1 MRVPPEVVE
10 VIIDDC
16 AMSELPQTATLRACS
31 LACRSF
37 RSRSQMHLF
46 SSIHCDAGTTALFR
60 FDQLLSGSPHI
71 GPLYV
76 RSFVLV
82 GVNYTDSLL
91 VPRILSQLPNLT
103 HFEIDHYSYKDNE
116 WERQSSI
123 LKAAL
128 QKTLSLR
135 TLRTICISEYT
146 FSDAI
151 ELDSL
156 LSHATALRTLS
167 LGRIEFRD
175 DSVRRTSPAPQEAA
189 VVLASLRVRGISERA
204 IYAMLAAF
212 SAVDMRHLLSLS
224 VESMAAMIPIVEAN
238 AQTIQKVRYLYSSG
252 EYLDYPDIFAGNRS
266 LCSIAVIEP
275 PHDMVRS
282 LSAFGDL
289 NHLTVLKTISLKFDD
304 RFRMKHFGAF
314 EWSKLDAILALA
326 GSSLE
331 AVNIYADGG
340 EHCDRA
346 AELASAKGW
355 LPSVAEKIS
364 LHLPVEMGEWV

>member
-1 MRVPPEVVE
+1 
-10 VIIDDC
+10 
-16 AMSELPQTATLRACS
+16 
-31 LACRSF
+31 
-37 RSRSQMHLF
+37 
-46 SSIHCDAGTTALFR
+46 
-60 FDQLLSGSPHI
+60 
-71 GPLYV
+71 
-76 RSFVLV
+76 
-82 GVNYTDSLL
+82 
-91 VPRILSQLPNLT
+91 
-103 HFEIDHYSYKDNE
+103 
-116 WERQSSI
+116 
-123 LKAAL
+123 
-128 QKTLSLR
+128 
-135 TLRTICISEYT
+135 
-146 FSDAI
+146 
-151 ELDSL
+151 
-156 LSHATALRTLS
+156 
-167 LGRIEFRD
+167 
-175 DSVRRTSPAPQEAA
+175 
-189 VVLASLRVRGISERA
+189 
-204 IYAMLAAF
+204 
-212 SAVDMRHLLSLS
+212 
-224 VESMAAMIPIVEAN
+224 MAAMIPIVEAN
-238 AQTIQKVRYLYSSG
+238 AQTIQKVRYLYSSGTYDCHASHPHCLTATPG

-289 NHLTVLKTISLKFDD
+289 NHLTLLKIISLKFDD